1 MKKITEKLR
10 EFCLKKELQ
19 NKDLQVKLL
28 GYLLPE
34 EKERLDKFKETLTPS
49 NIDEEL
55 QNLEKSQDTKARIE
69 ALKRL
74 KSGDVR
80 KEDPKLVSRV
90 AMFFSMQASVLEQK
104 RIFEKNEKIN
114 AAIVKKKLRGS
125 K

>member
-55 QNLEKSQDTKARIE
+55 QNLEKSQDTK
-69 ALKRL
+69 
-74 KSGDVR
+74 
-80 KEDPKLVSRV
+80 
-90 AMFFSMQASVLEQK
+90 
-104 RIFEKNEKIN
+104 
-114 AAIVKKKLRGS
+114 
-125 K
+125 

>member
-1 MKKITEKLR
+1 
-10 EFCLKKELQ
+10 
-19 NKDLQVKLL
+19 
-28 GYLLPE
+28 
-34 EKERLDKFKETLTPS
+34 LTPS